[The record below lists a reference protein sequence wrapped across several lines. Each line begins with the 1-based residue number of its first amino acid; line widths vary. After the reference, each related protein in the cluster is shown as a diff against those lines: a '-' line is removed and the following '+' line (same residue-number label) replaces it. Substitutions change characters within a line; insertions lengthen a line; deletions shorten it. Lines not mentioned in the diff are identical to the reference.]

1 MSLICEMKAY
11 AEREGLPILRDSEV
25 PLFERI
31 IANQRPVKVLEIG
44 TCIGYSALRMAP
56 FLGDGGTITTIE
68 FDEGRWQKARDFIGR
83 SPYKGVITALLGDG
97 TELSGS
103 LSGPWDLVFL
113 DGPKGQY
120 VRQLRQLM
128 PKLLPGALIMA
139 DNIGYHEMFYI
150 EGHLPHKHRTA
161 ISRLREFMALI
172 EDRAHFETVFLKMET
187 V

>member
-103 LSGPWDLVFL
+103 LSGPWDLVFST
-113 DGPKGQY
+113 GPKDSMSASFGSSCRNFY
-120 VRQLRQLM
+120 
-128 PKLLPGALIMA
+128 PGPLSWPTTSAIMRC
-139 DNIGYHEMFYI
+139 F
-150 EGHLPHKHRTA
+150 
-161 ISRLREFMALI
+161 ISKAPCPTNTGRP
-172 EDRAHFETVFLKMET
+172 
-187 V
+187 